1 MTRCAGRGIFPYV
14 LLMLSAVCGLGVSPE
29 HLAADEGMWLFN
41 QPPRELLGRRH
52 GFEPSEAWLAR
63 LRAASVR
70 FNSGGSGAFVSPEG
84 LVMTNHHVGADALQ
98 KLGTSQRNLLED
110 GFFARTRDEEL
121 RCVDLELN
129 VLMDIEDV
137 SERIQAAV
145 AGLSDPAAATRART
159 AAMNT
164 IEKESFERT
173 GLRSDVV
180 TLYQGARYHLYRYK
194 KYTDVRLVFAP
205 EQDVAFFG
213 GDVDNF
219 EYPRHDFDVCFFRVY
234 ENGRPAPSPDY
245 LPFSISGVRAGQL
258 VLVSGHPG
266 RTDRFDTLAELE
278 FQRDVALPLALQITY
293 RREVLLSTYSQRGAE
308 HARRAAD
315 ELFGLCNRRKAL
327 RGRLEGLRDPR
338 IIEQK
343 RSEEQSLRNAV
354 AGAAKLGGAVGAW
367 DEAARAVRALTEI
380 HRPWLLLERAEA
392 FDSRL
397 FDIARGI
404 VRLVEETAKP
414 NADRLREY
422 RDSNLDSLRE
432 SLFSAAPIH
441 GDFETLKL
449 ADSLDLLAEMAA
461 AGDDEVLKRLAA
473 AVLDGRSPR
482 QRAAELVEGTR
493 LVDVTFRRRLAE
505 GGAEALAACDDPM
518 IRLARLVD
526 RPARSVRKVYEQ
538 RIEEPLRQA
547 HGKLA
552 EARFALGGEDVYP
565 DATFTLR
572 LAFGTVA
579 GYREAG
585 RDVPPWT
592 TLGDL
597 FARSAQH
604 GHQPPFRLPQRWLD
618 ARQRLRAD
626 TPLNFVCTADIT
638 GGNSGS
644 PVVDRDGR
652 LVGVIFDGNLDSLVW
667 DYAYSDE
674 TGRAIAVDARAIVEA
689 LDAVYHAGSLVDELL
704 DRKAAVTA
712 VATPGSATGS
722 ATGPATA
729 AAATDAAAPRTGV
742 VAPSPRADARASV
755 AAAES
760 ASAPPEQNTIADE
773 ARAFMDRYL
782 RELAELDRRANLAQ
796 WKAANSGTKEDFD
809 AAAEAALALK
819 KFHSDPGGYA
829 EVRRLLAASRSE
841 PARFTEHQRRS
852 LELAELAY
860 RANQLDPDHLARMVE
875 LSTEINRI
883 FNTYR
888 ARIGERTF
896 TNNELLDVLRDQRD
910 SRRREEA
917 WTALKQVGG
926 AVAPKLLELARIR
939 NEAARRLGFKD
950 FWDMQIRLQ
959 EHDPDV
965 LLPLFDELD
974 RLTREPF
981 LAAKAE
987 MDRHVAEK
995 LGLRGDQ
1002 LMPWHYDNPF
1012 FQAAPSAGAADL
1024 DVIYRGKAKEQI
1036 VEIARRF
1043 FAETGLPVD
1052 DILRRSDLY
1061 EREGK
1066 DQHAFSTSIDR
1077 SGDVRILC
1085 NIEPTAEWMDTT
1097 LHELGHAIYDERIER
1112 SLPYNLRE
1120 PAHAFTTEGVAMLF
1134 GALGNEPGWMQAYAG
1149 ASPEKAKA
1157 LAEAARRQRRW
1168 DQLIF
1173 ARWTLVMLHFERALY
1188 ENPEQDLNRLWWD
1201 MVERYQHLRRPPG
1214 RNEPDWAAKPHFTIA
1229 PVYYHNYMLGELF
1242 AAQLRAKFRE
1252 LNRTAGRPEADLSFV
1267 GRKDFGEYLER
1278 NVFAPGASWAWP
1290 EFVRRA
1296 TGQPLSARWFAE
1308 EVAPR

>member
-1 MTRCAGRGIFPYV
+1 MAATIRWRISRNFVLALLSLWALVASAGGA
-14 LLMLSAVCGLGVSPE
+14 L
-29 HLAADEGMWLFN
+29 ADEGMWLFN
-41 QPPRELLGRRH
+41 RPPRALLERRH
-52 GFEPSEAWLAR
+52 GFKPPDTWLER
-63 LRAASVR
+63 LRRASVR
-70 FNSGGSGAFVSPEG
+70 FNSGGSGAFVSADG

-98 KLGTSQRNLLED
+98 KLGTSQRNLLEE
-110 GFFARTRDEEL
+110 GFFAATRDDEL

-129 VLMDIEDV
+129 VLVDIEDV
-137 SERIQAAV
+137 TERVQAAV

-180 TLYQGARYHLYRYK
+180 TLYHGARYHLYRYK

-234 ENGRPAPSPDY
+234 ENGRPARTPDF
-245 LPFSISGVRAGQL
+245 LPFSTSGVRSGQL
-258 VLVSGHPG
+258 VFVSGHPG

-293 RREVLLSTYSQRGAE
+293 RREVLLGAYSQRSAE

-315 ELFGLCNRRKAL
+315 DLFGLRNRRKAL
-327 RGRLEGLRDPR
+327 IGRLDGLRDPR
-338 IIEQK
+338 IIERK
-343 RSEEQSLRNAV
+343 RADDRSLRDAV
-354 AGAAKLGGAVGAW
+354 AADAKLGGAAGAW
-367 DEAARAVRALTEI
+367 DEAARAVRALGEI
-380 HRPWLLLERAEA
+380 HHPWLLLERAEA

-404 VRLVEETAKP
+404 VRMVEETAKP
-414 NADRLREY
+414 NAERLREY
-422 RDSNLDSLRE
+422 RQSNLDSLRQ
-432 SLFSAAPIH
+432 SLFSEAPIH
-441 GDFETLKL
+441 ADLETLTL
-449 ADSLDLLAEMAA
+449 ADSLGLLAEMAA
-461 AGDDEVLKRLAA
+461 AGNDDVLKRVAA
-473 AVLDGRSPR
+473 AVLDGRSPGR
-482 QRAAELVEGTR
+482 RAAELIEGTR
-493 LVDVTFRRRLAE
+493 LADVGLRRRLAE
-505 GGAEALAACDDPM
+505 GGPDALAACDDPM

-538 RIEEPLRQA
+538 RVEEPLRQA
-547 HGKLA
+547 HGRLA

-572 LAFGTVA
+572 LAFGCIA

-592 TLGDL
+592 TMADL
-597 FARSAQH
+597 FARAAEH
-604 GHQPPFRLPQRWLD
+604 DHQPPFRLPARWIDARERLD
-618 ARQRLRAD
+618 AA
-626 TPLNFVCTADIT
+626 TPLNFVSTADIT

-652 LVGVIFDGNLDSLVW
+652 LVGVIFDGNLASLVW
-667 DYAYSDE
+667 DYVYSDE

-689 LDAVYHAGSLVDELL
+689 LGAVYHAGPLVDELL
-704 DRKAAVTA
+704 GRAATD
-712 VATPGSATGS
+712 TL
-722 ATGPATA
+722 A
-729 AAATDAAAPRTGV
+729 AAAAPTDPKAPGDPTDPKDAGAALPGSSVPPASAP
-742 VAPSPRADARASV
+742 
-755 AAAES
+755 AAES
-760 ASAPPEQNTIADE
+760 PVAQNILADE
-773 ARAFMDRYL
+773 MRTFMEQYL
-782 RELAELDRRANLAQ
+782 RQLAELDRRANLAQ
-796 WKAANSGTKEDFD
+796 WNAANSGAKEDFD

-819 KFHSDPGGYA
+819 KFHSDPDGYA
-829 EVRRLLAASRSE
+829 TVRRLRAAAQADPS
-841 PARFTEHQRRS
+841 RFTDRQRRS

-860 RANQLDPDHLARMVE
+860 RANQLDAEQLARMVE

-888 ARIGERTF
+888 ARIGERSF
-896 TNNELLDVLRDQRD
+896 TNNELLDVLRDERD

-917 WTALKQVGG
+917 WAALKQVGG

-965 LLPLFDELD
+965 LLPLFDELE
-974 RLTREPF
+974 RLTRDPF

-987 MDRHVAEK
+987 MDRHVAER
-995 LGLRGDQ
+995 LGVRPDE

-1024 DVIYRGKAKEQI
+1024 DAVYRDKPKEQI

-1097 LHELGHAIYDERIER
+1097 LHELGHAIYDERIDR

-1134 GALGNEPGWMQAYAG
+1134 GALASDPGWMQAYAG
-1149 ASPEKAKA
+1149 ASRAKAEA

-1201 MVERYQHLRRPPG
+1201 MVERYQQLRRPPG

-1242 AAQLRAKFRE
+1242 AAQLRAKLRE
-1252 LNRTAGRPEADLSFV
+1252 LNRAAGRPETDLSFV
-1267 GRKDFGEYLER
+1267 ARKDFGEYLVG

-1308 EVAPR
+1308 EVAAR